1 MSRSIS
7 YTSHKHLPMHTG
19 RQYVG
24 TTARMLATHSGTRS
38 QAFQKHLCN
47 LGSSGLL

>member
-7 YTSHKHLPMHTG
+7 YTSHKQLPMHTG
-19 RQYVG
+19 RQFCG
-24 TTARMLATHSGTRS
+24 TSARMLTTHSGTRS
-38 QAFQKHLCN
+38 QAFQKHLCT